1 MSDTRRRTKFFIAKR
16 FQIRYIS
23 LILFFMLMT
32 ALLTGYTVYYTAWVM
47 FGEKLAAVY
56 PQGLLLEIVQ
66 KVNTVLFL
74 RLVFL
79 TPLVILIGLVL
90 SNRIAG
96 PIYRIHKYLDALCLG
111 DYSERLKLREK
122 DELQDIA
129 ASANDLAAK
138 LDDDKKK
145 REAAIDNLARKVE
158 DKGPEYKT
166 LSTEIER
173 LKIL

>member
-1 MSDTRRRTKFFIAKR
+1 MNDIRRRTKLFIAKA
-16 FQIRYIS
+16 FQIRYIG
-23 LILFFMLMT
+23 LILLFMLVT

-56 PQGLLLEIVQ
+56 PKGLLLEIVQ

-74 RLVFL
+74 RLFFL

-96 PIYRIHKYLDALCLG
+96 PIYRIHKHLDALCSG
-111 DYSERLKLREK
+111 DYSQRLKLREK

-129 ASANDLAAK
+129 ASANDLTAK
-138 LDDDKKK
+138 LEEQKKK
-145 REAAIDNLARKVE
+145 RETAIDNLSRKVE
-158 DKGPEYKT
+158 AKGPEYKG
-166 LSTEIER
+166 LAVEIER

>member
-1 MSDTRRRTKFFIAKR
+1 MNDIKRRTRLFIAKA
-16 FQIRYIS
+16 FQIRYIG
-23 LILFFMLMT
+23 LILLFMLVT

-96 PIYRIHKYLDALCLG
+96 PIYRIHKYLEALCSG
-111 DYSERLKLREK
+111 DHRERLKLREK

-129 ASANDLAAK
+129 AAANDLAAK
-138 LDDDKKK
+138 LENDKKK
-145 REAAIDNLARKVE
+145 REAAIDDLARKVA